1 MIDHMMV
8 RWLLPVGLKS
18 SQRHMYA
25 LNGLTW
31 IPKWSLL
38 SSAFISDL
46 IQVLTAFFHDFSW
59 FLGFQKLFM
68 VPADYENQL
77 FMHDA
82 NICSQ
87 NNQDFW
93 IRNVRIDNV
102 PKYLCR
108 ISPLSPNFYPYKTV
122 DRNCNSMHK
131 INTRNIII
139 VYFQ

>member
-18 SQRHMYA
+18 SQKHMYA
-25 LNGLTW
+25 QNGPTW

-38 SSAFISDL
+38 SSEFISDL

-77 FMHDA
+77 FDYVA
-82 NICSQ
+82 RPCPQ
-87 NNQDFW
+87 NDPAHW

-102 PKYLCR
+102 PKYLSC
-108 ISPLSPNFYPYKTV
+108 ISLLSPIFLSP
-122 DRNCNSMHK
+122 
-131 INTRNIII
+131 
-139 VYFQ
+139 